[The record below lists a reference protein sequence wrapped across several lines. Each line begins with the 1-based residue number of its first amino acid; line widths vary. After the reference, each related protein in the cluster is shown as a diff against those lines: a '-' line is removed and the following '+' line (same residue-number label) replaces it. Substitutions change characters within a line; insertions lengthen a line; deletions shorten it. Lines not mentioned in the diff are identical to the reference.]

1 MCCKS
6 SLHLDIAEWV
16 FECGKAVSVYDVSKK
31 FGITIRQAMAFLTI
45 LEKDTAIE
53 TQRDYVIPA
62 SSGQFR
68 RRKIRTI
75 RVTSIDREKILQRH
89 HYCNTYRD
97 YPGESVSGLVAEEK
111 WEWIINHAMRRK
123 D

>member
-16 FECGKAVSVYDVSKK
+16 FECGQAVSVYDVSKK
-31 FGITIRQAMAFLTI
+31 FGITLRQAMAFLTI

-53 TQRDYVIPA
+53 THRGYVIPA
-62 SSGQFR
+62 TSDQPR

-75 RVTSIDREKILQRH
+75 RVTSIDREKILQRRH
-89 HYCNTYRD
+89 HCNTYRD
-97 YPGESVSGLVAEEK
+97 YPGESVCELAVEEK